1 MAVSTRRQHARRRD
15 DLTNGHFQHVHT
27 AAQLNSEL
35 DKLLGKPKRTIRD
48 LQRGQYIEGRLGVIG
63 KDASQLKLRLKRGK
77 SELLSAH
84 A

>member
-1 MAVSTRRQHARRRD
+1 MSQCDRLIDDHMQH
-15 DLTNGHFQHVHT
+15 THIKKKN
-27 AAQLNSEL
+27 QLNSEL
-35 DKLLGKPKRTIRD
+35 DKLLGKPMRTIRD
-48 LQRGQYIEGRLGVIG
+48 MQRGQYIEERLQVIG